1 MHTYFWLPRD
11 KERFSWDLIITK
23 KGVWFMSL
31 NWKTEGW
38 LASGIKGWNLCP
50 YLWPPCTYR
59 LGKRQLLQQMTLG
72 LGSLTQHKMSLF
84 TDHLRVSVPL
94 LWAGIPGPSLPQ
106 PRAPKVSS
114 NLRRRQGGGGSAYVS
129 TRKLSESKD
138 EEKQNA
144 VQPHLGTHS
153 VTKRQEFI
161 DTGCN
166 ADAAWRY
173 SPWKKPHREG
183 QYCAP
188 PRLWNE

>member
-50 YLWPPCTYR
+50 YLWPPRTYR

-114 NLRRRQGGGGSAYVS
+114 NLGRREGGGGSAYVS
-129 TRKLSESKD
+129 TWKWSESKD

-144 VQPHLGTHS
+144 VQPHLGMSLSDKKAGIYRHR
-153 VTKRQEFI
+153 RQC
-161 DTGCN
+161 GC
-166 ADAAWRY
+166 
-173 SPWKKPHREG
+173 SLEIQPWKKPHREG

-188 PRLWNE
+188 PRSWSE